1 MTLKTEFADLVHTQ
15 RQKLGFTVEQLAEK
29 ANTSARHMH
38 NLETGLCEPRLDIAV
53 CLADCLEIDLNAF
66 KQYTACDANRIHRK
80 IE

>member
-38 NLETGLCEPRLDIAV
+38 NLETGRTRT
-53 CLADCLEIDLNAF
+53 
-66 KQYTACDANRIHRK
+66 YTP
-80 IE
+80 